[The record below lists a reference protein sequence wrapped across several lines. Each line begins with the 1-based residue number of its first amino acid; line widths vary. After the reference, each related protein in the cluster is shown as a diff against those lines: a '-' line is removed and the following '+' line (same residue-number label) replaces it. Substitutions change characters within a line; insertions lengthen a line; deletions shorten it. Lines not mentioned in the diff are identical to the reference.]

1 MASVANR
8 ASLLRVPLVTKM
20 SPQLRVHFGL
30 LFEGVHE
37 ISSGDVPVFNQL
49 APQKARGVGDFDTF
63 GIEQNCLL
71 IAHSGTY

>member
-1 MASVANR
+1 M
-8 ASLLRVPLVTKM
+8 TKNV
-20 SPQLRVHFGL
+20 PQLRVHLGL
-30 LFEGVHE
+30 LFEAVHE
-37 ISSGDVPVFNQL
+37 ISGGDVPVFNQL